1 MYLLDTNIVATLLLG
16 KNPADQAIRI
26 RDWLVQQSDSLYLCT
41 VSVAEI
47 EAGIAKARRQRAS
60 KKAEDLSLWLDTVL
74 HAYADRILPLDVGS
88 ARLIGKLLDKAYGA
102 GGMPDFEDA
111 AIAAIAHSRHL
122 QVLTRNSRHFEF
134 FGVPF
139 INPDKDLP

>member
-16 KNPADQAIRI
+16 KNPSDQEIRI
-26 RDWLVQQSDSLYLCT
+26 RDWLVQQSDGLYLCT
-41 VSVAEI
+41 ISVAEI
-47 EAGIAKARRQRAS
+47 EAGIAKAQRQGAS
-60 KKAEDLSLWLDTVL
+60 KKAEDLSHWLDTVL
-74 HAYADRILPLDVGS
+74 DAYADRILPLDMGS
-88 ARLIGKLLDKAYGA
+88 ARLTGKLLDKAYGV

-122 QVLTRNSRHFEF
+122 QVLTRNVRHFEL

-139 INPDKDLP
+139 INPYEYLP